1 MSNGDHSWD
10 YLRWHLDVFQRE
22 GAKHGIL
29 MDSGPANAA
38 SHQLHSVTSTWTWPL
53 ASPILFTGFCLNRPA
68 LSECRYM
75 SSFLWLFSLISP
87 SPVTRGDNEEVAWRK
102 ARYTPWTSFPDTSII
117 RCDLQT
123 MLWGRGYSFV
133 YVDFIFQTSFRIKAN
148 LSGKNREFP
157 HISVPTHPHPPPL
170 LTSCII
176 MVCLLA
182 SIIVFFKDEKTKALR
197 GPVTCDR
204 PPAHVTTGLTPAL
217 SLNQYSYWSSQS
229 SFPQGN
235 VGSGRASEK
244 WWLNFCLIFTYPESE
259 G

>member
-123 MLWGRGYSFV
+123 MLWGRGYSFL
-133 YVDFIFQTSFRIKAN
+133 YVDFIFLTSFRIKAN

-157 HISVPTHPHPPPL
+157 HISVPTRPHPPP
-170 LTSCII
+170 TVNI
-176 MVCLLA
+176 MYHNGVLVSINYCFFQRWKKLRLWEVLWPVTGPQHMWQLA
-182 SIIVFFKDEKTKALR
+182 SHQLSPWTSIPT
-197 GPVTCDR
+197 GP
-204 PPAHVTTGLTPAL
+204 L
-217 SLNQYSYWSSQS
+217 SLH
-229 SFPQGN
+229 FH
-235 VGSGRASEK
+235 REM
-244 WWLNFCLIFTYPESE
+244 
-259 G
+259 